1 MKISSGFF
9 GHFRHGSESSHSSK
23 TILSNCINP
32 SLSGITNTQQSPKT
46 AHFTSYLSKN
56 RLITLTIYSTL
67 FALLFP
73 LLVLADTLTSPSYN
87 IKMSTINSGGGMS
100 TSTSY
105 NVNQTIGQ
113 PIQGQ
118 FGDNGYVVKAG
129 FQYIHP
135 LIPFS
140 FRISNLLINFGSLVP
155 GTPSLQTN
163 TLTVTTGSAFGYK
176 VNVIEDH
183 ALRLDTGTAT
193 IPNTTCDLA
202 SPCTITTAS
211 PWTDNTRYCFGYN
224 IQGTDVDTGIFVNST
239 YYRPFPMEGVDQ
251 PVTVMSDT
259 GIATNS
265 ATTVTY
271 KINISGT
278 QAAGT
283 YQNSLQYL
291 AIPSF

>member
-1 MKISSGFF
+1 
-9 GHFRHGSESSHSSK
+9 
-23 TILSNCINP
+23 
-32 SLSGITNTQQSPKT
+32 
-46 AHFTSYLSKN
+46 
-56 RLITLTIYSTL
+56 
-67 FALLFP
+67 
-73 LLVLADTLTSPSYN
+73 
-87 IKMSTINSGGGMS
+87 MS

-105 NVNQTIGQ
+105 NVNQTLGQ

-118 FGDNGYVVKAG
+118 FGETGFVVKAG

-183 ALRLDTGTAT
+183 ALRLDTGSTT

-211 PWTDNTRYCFGYN
+211 LWTDNTRYGFGYN
-224 IQGTDVDTGIFVNST
+224 IQGTDVDTAIFVNSN

-265 ATTVTY
+265 AATVTY
-271 KINISGT
+271 KVNISGS